1 LTQEGLAKLQEKF
14 CQLEGLIRGEK
25 RPREEPE
32 PPTISATQIGIQDLE
47 EKIGCLQGL
56 MKLKND
62 DRKPPALSENQLAI
76 KKLEM
81 KVKSLMDQIE
91 VKDLYCESLENNFFG
106 EEKKLRS
113 GVEYQSILY
122 QKRLLER
129 ENRELFDFIN
139 RDEGRGS
146 RRKYRKF

>member
-1 LTQEGLAKLQEKF
+1 
-14 CQLEGLIRGEK
+14 
-25 RPREEPE
+25 
-32 PPTISATQIGIQDLE
+32 
-47 EKIGCLQGL
+47 
-56 MKLKND
+56 
-62 DRKPPALSENQLAI
+62 
-76 KKLEM
+76 
-81 KVKSLMDQIE
+81 MDQIE
-91 VKDLYCESLENNFFG
+91 EKDLYCESLENDFFG

-113 GVEYQSILY
+113 GVDFQSILY